1 MIKTITKE
9 YGINSFCSV
18 MKKFIEKLK
27 KENSVHCKKSALA
40 IAENLSLDF
49 GLSITN
55 GHGKARS
62 VMDVNLC
69 SLI

>member
-1 MIKTITKE
+1 
-9 YGINSFCSV
+9 
-18 MKKFIEKLK
+18 MKKYIEKVNK
-27 KENSVHCKKSALA
+27 GNSVHCKKSALT

-62 VMDVNLC
+62 VMDVNLFF
-69 SLI
+69 LI